1 MSRRRATKTAA
12 AAVAAAGT
20 LVVSSVVG
28 WAQSADTFDPAAVA
42 AAERRQLIDARQQSA
57 EAEARAARL
66 EDRAEVAT
74 NAADAA
80 RARAAAIAARIQAA
94 EADITAGE
102 ARLALVRRNLDAAQ
116 ARLAVQQEPLA
127 RLTGAMQLL
136 SRRPAIAVL
145 AQPGSVQEVAHMRAI
160 LSSIRPQI
168 VARTRALRADLDR
181 LAVARRASA
190 TALAALRASRAD
202 LTQQRGALARLEA
215 ERRMQ
220 SRELMSS
227 ARLES
232 TRALGLG
239 EQARDIVELM
249 ESIESDAARSAAL
262 AQLAGPIPRPADPT
276 QPGAAPADSARD
288 DRRQPAYRLPVVGR
302 IVTGFGEVAPSGVR
316 SRGVTLATQPGAQVV
331 APASGRVVFAGDY
344 RGYGRI
350 LILDHADGWTTLI
363 TGLIG
368 TGVAVGDRVDQGA
381 PVGRAG
387 PADPRVTVELRRQG
401 RPVDLGALIG

>member
-1 MSRRRATKTAA
+1 MSRRRAIVGGAA
-12 AAVAAAGT
+12 IV
-20 LVVSSVVG
+20 LVLSGGMV

-42 AAERRQLIDARQQSA
+42 AAERQQLIDARRQSA

-80 RARAAAIAARIQAA
+80 RSRAAAIAARIQAA

-102 ARLALVRRNLDAAQ
+102 ARLALVRRNLGAAQ
-116 ARLAVQQEPLA
+116 SRLAAQQEPLA

-160 LSSIRPQI
+160 LASTRPLI
-168 VARTRALRADLDR
+168 VARTRALRVDLDR
-181 LAVARRASA
+181 LASARRASGV
-190 TALAALRASRAD
+190 ALDALRASRAD
-202 LTQQRGALARLEA
+202 LTRQRTALARLEA
-215 ERRMQ
+215 DRRMQ

-249 ESIESDAARSAAL
+249 ESLESDAARSAAL

-276 QPGAAPADSARD
+276 QAGSAPADRAPD
-288 DRRQPAYRLPVVGR
+288 DRQQPAYRLPVVGR

-316 SRGVTLATQPGAQVV
+316 SRGVTLSTQPGAQVV

-350 LILDHADGWTTLI
+350 LILDHADGWTTLV

-368 TGVAVGDRVDQGA
+368 TGVAVGDRVDQGD

-387 PADPRVTVELRRQG
+387 PANPHVTVELRRQG